1 MGNYHARC
9 GAGEKPEVETPEAYL
24 SLFGKIPEFPSK
36 ISTCRKYNISVTV
49 ILQDLPQIKTLY
61 KDDYETIISNCDST
75 VVLGVNDQTTAK
87 YLSEFQLGKGTIKA
101 RSVGHRKGKAGNNM
115 NFQQTGREL
124 MTQDETRVMDNDYCI
139 VIVRGILPFYD
150 KKYDLTR
157 HPRYKETGDFDDS
170 LKVEVTEAEE
180 FYNFTSE
187 VYDREAVKE
196 EEPEEAAETL
206 SIPQKVE
213 KEGIGG
219 SFDSLDLKGKV
230 EAITP
235 MERKDMIAYLT
246 QCRAT
251 ADKCIAEAKK
261 IKSEIFCC
269 YIPVSYSMGP
279 AYTTQCFSDNGRKP
293 VVLFFNSVHNGY
305 MEGYFIDPTDR
316 VKDIFNKLGCGKISP
331 VKDYGSGDYQLYA
344 VTSLKTGD
352 YNMIS
357 GCMRLGFVID
367 DTVGDRVEEL
377 MKGIDY

>member
-1 MGNYHARC
+1 MYRDRPRHPAILRQ
-9 GAGEKPEVETPEAYL
+9 
-24 SLFGKIPEFPSK
+24 KIRP
-36 ISTCRKYNISVTV
+36 
-49 ILQDLPQIKTLY
+49 D
-61 KDDYETIISNCDST
+61 
-75 VVLGVNDQTTAK
+75 A
-87 YLSEFQLGKGTIKA
+87 
-101 RSVGHRKGKAGNNM
+101 
-115 NFQQTGREL
+115 
-124 MTQDETRVMDNDYCI
+124 
-139 VIVRGILPFYD
+139 
-150 KKYDLTR
+150 

-316 VKDIFNKLGCGKISP
+316 VKDIF
-331 VKDYGSGDYQLYA
+331 
-344 VTSLKTGD
+344 
-352 YNMIS
+352 
-357 GCMRLGFVID
+357 
-367 DTVGDRVEEL
+367 
-377 MKGIDY
+377 